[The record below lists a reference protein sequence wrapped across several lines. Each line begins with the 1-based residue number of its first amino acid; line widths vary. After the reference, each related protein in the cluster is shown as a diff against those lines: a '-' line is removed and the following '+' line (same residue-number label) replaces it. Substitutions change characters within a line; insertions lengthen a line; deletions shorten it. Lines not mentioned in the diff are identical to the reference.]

1 MKKIK
6 KSLKLIGF
14 ILIIV
19 LVSIGLGFIGAVV
32 PSLKR
37 YEAIETTIELV
48 ETKEEE
54 SSDELIDIE
63 GII

>member
-1 MKKIK
+1 MKKVK
-6 KSLKLIGF
+6 KTLKLIGF

-19 LVSIGLGFIGAVV
+19 LGSIGLGFNGAVV

-54 SSDELIDIE
+54 SDNELNDIQE
-63 GII
+63 VI